1 MFWIDCYKYH
11 CSSFVHQNSQTSC
24 RGQLWFDE
32 GGSGNDFADIFVRC
46 EACIARRQLSDA
58 TVPNGKVLGKCEG
71 HRPWLGP
78 KAQELC
84 ISEATGK
91 SEYNRLLVRSAS
103 NAYFSQLLGVISL
116 PDSDDALQKA
126 VNLVYDDFL
135 QETESS
141 DQIKYER
148 KKQKV
153 AAALFGFS
161 DEAVWVEIQR
171 RQGGQ
176 DKQYKSIKQVEIET
190 LLSSP
195 FEVGEDVPE
204 SDFYARAR
212 KLDRIKPKL
221 LPLIEPI

>member
-1 MFWIDCYKYH
+1 M
-11 CSSFVHQNSQTSC
+11 
-24 RGQLWFDE
+24 
-32 GGSGNDFADIFVRC
+32 
-46 EACIARRQLSDA
+46 
-58 TVPNGKVLGKCEG
+58 
-71 HRPWLGP
+71 
-78 KAQELC
+78 
-84 ISEATGK
+84 
-91 SEYNRLLVRSAS
+91 VRSAS

-221 LPLIEPI
+221 LPLASLLIKDIKHESYL